1 VALTAKIPPGRAGR
15 IWLRRRLAAA
25 ERGREQLDRK
35 LRVLVVEQA
44 KLRAVAESY
53 RRQWVG
59 ACGEGSDWLLRAAL
73 LGGEDALRQATPREP
88 VTVRVTWT
96 NTVGV
101 RHPRDVAILGDID
114 AVTAG
119 LGNAAL
125 APAIRAFEQ
134 AMTAGVRTAAA
145 DEAVRRVGT
154 EIAVTR
160 RRMRALDK
168 RWLPWLRE
176 ALAEREL
183 VLEQAEQEDGVR
195 LRRAVGD
202 PTGPGTRV
210 R

>member
-1 VALTAKIPPGRAGR
+1 VALSGKIPPGRAGR
-15 IWLRRRLAAA
+15 IWLRRRLSAA